1 VARLIE
7 QHGRDFDLVHLRLL
21 LAADRPAYH
30 TGRSTPLCGACY
42 PALPSLL
49 LT

>member
-30 TGRSTPLCGACY
+30 TGRSTPLCGARY
-42 PALPSLL
+42 PTLPSLFL
-49 LT
+49 S